1 MIYVFSPSGRVIE
14 THAMPVDRP
23 TNRTFGD
30 PDLHTLYITTG
41 GGHLY
46 RARNTGRQ
54 GCLLFPAPR
63 GD

>member
-23 TNRTFGD
+23 ANY
-30 PDLHTLYITTG
+30 TLAIQASTYCILPQAAATTTACVIPG
-41 GGHLY
+41 GEGW
-46 RARNTGRQ
+46 
-54 GCLLFPAPR
+54 LLFPAAR

>member
-23 TNRTFGD
+23 TNCTFGD

-46 RARNTGRQ
+46 RVRNTERQ
-54 GCLLFPAPR
+54 GWLLFPATR